1 MSRYVISLG
10 GSLLSPREGLL
21 EYLEKFRDLLL
32 NELEEERQFF
42 IVTGGGELARKY
54 MDFSR
59 GAGASQYHLDLI
71 GIEATRMNALLLSS
85 YFGEFSNGE
94 PFRTVEEAALYGEL
108 YPVVV
113 GGGTV
118 PGHSTDAVSALVAER
133 VGAELFVNL
142 TAVDGVYDRD
152 PRKHEDARLLEKI
165 STEELLRLTVSGGF
179 SAGTHMVIDP
189 LAAVILHRSGIKCAV
204 ANGSKLDNLKSI
216 LRGEEFAGTLILPS
230 GGCR

>member
-10 GSLLSPREGLL
+10 GSLLSPREGLP
-21 EYLEKFRDLLL
+21 EYLESLRDLLL
-32 NELEEERQFF
+32 SELEKERQFF
-42 IVTGGGELARKY
+42 LVTGGGELARRY
-54 MDFSR
+54 MDLSR
-59 GAGASQYHLDLI
+59 RAGASQYHLDLI

-85 YFGEFSNGE
+85 HFGKFSNAQ

-142 TAVDGVYDRD
+142 TVVDGVYDRD
-152 PRKHEDARLLEKI
+152 PRKHKDARLIKRM
-165 STEELLRLTVSGGF
+165 STEELLKMTVSGGF
-179 SAGTHMVIDP
+179 SAGGHMVIDP
-189 LAAVILHRSGIKCAV
+189 LAAVVLHRSGIKCAV
-204 ANGSKLDNLKSI
+204 ANGMDLKNLESI
-216 LRGEEFAGTLILPS
+216 LSGEEFKGTLILPAE
-230 GGCR
+230 GV